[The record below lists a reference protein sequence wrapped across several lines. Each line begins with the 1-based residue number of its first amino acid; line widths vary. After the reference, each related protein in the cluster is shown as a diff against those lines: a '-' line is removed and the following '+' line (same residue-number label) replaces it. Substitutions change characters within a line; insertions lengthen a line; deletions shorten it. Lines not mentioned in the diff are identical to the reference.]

1 MLSCNTV
8 KSSSSLIGDDSS
20 IDLQAISFLILLNVF
35 LLLQLLK
42 SPSDDLGA
50 GMIMMFG
57 STSSSLESSVEMGE
71 KSDSSA
77 RSKIDLAG
85 E

>member
-8 KSSSSLIGDDSS
+8 KSSSSFIGNDSG
-20 IDLQAISFLILLNVF
+20 IDFQAISFLILLNVF

-50 GMIMMFG
+50 GVIMMFG
-57 STSSSLESSVEMGE
+57 SASSSLESSVEVRE
-71 KSDSSA
+71 ESDSSA